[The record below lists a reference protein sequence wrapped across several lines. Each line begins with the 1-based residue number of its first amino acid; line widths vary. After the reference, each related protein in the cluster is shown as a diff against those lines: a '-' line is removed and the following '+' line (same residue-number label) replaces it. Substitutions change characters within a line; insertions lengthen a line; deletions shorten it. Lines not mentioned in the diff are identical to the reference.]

1 MSTVLALFQALP
13 AWQQAAAAMVGVI
26 ALSVVLNVL
35 HQLLVPRSKSLP
47 PLVFHWVPIV
57 GSAVTYGMDPY
68 RFFFNCREKYG
79 DVFTFKLFGRDMTV
93 ALGPKGSNL
102 VFNGRLTQ
110 VSAED
115 AYSSLT
121 TPVFGKGV
129 VYDVPNATL
138 MEQKRFVKAGLSVEN
153 FRAYVT
159 QITDE
164 FVDFVENDAAFAPLK
179 NGAKSVTTDIFD
191 VFSEITILTASRT
204 LQGKE
209 VRENLDKSFAKLYHD
224 LDSGFT
230 PINFV
235 LPNLPLPNNF
245 RRDRAQ
251 RMMSDFYMGII
262 KKRREGQTEGTGHDM
277 INALMEQSYKG
288 GRGINDREIA
298 HMMIALLM
306 AGQHTSSATG
316 SWAMLRLASRPEI
329 IEELYQEQ
337 VRVYSDGAGGF
348 APIDYDIQK
357 SSVPLLDAVI
367 RETLRMHPP
376 IHSIMRKVKSDMVVP
391 PTLAVPHGGRA
402 DKSDATYVIPKGH
415 YVIAVPGVSQIDP
428 NLWDDAD
435 KFDPHRWLSEKG
447 QAMTQGDD
455 TKEDYGWGMVSTGA
469 NSPYLPFGAGRHRC
483 IGEQFAYLQLGTII
497 ANFVRKFDWRLEGK
511 LPAPDYTSMV
521 VLPTQPANVVFTP
534 RK

>member
-1 MSTVLALFQALP
+1 M
-13 AWQQAAAAMVGVI
+13 
-26 ALSVVLNVL
+26 ALSLASFEAMPMWQLVLVLTVGTIVLSIVLNVL
-35 HQLLVPRSKSLP
+35 YQVCVPQSKSLP
-47 PLVFHWVPIV
+47 PRVFHWVPVV
-57 GSAVTYGMDPY
+57 GSAVSYGMNPY
-68 RFFFNCREKYG
+68 RFFFECREKYG
-79 DVFTFKLFGRDMTV
+79 DVFTFTLFGRNMTV

-102 VFNGRLTQ
+102 VFNGRLSQ

-115 AYSSLT
+115 AYTSLT

-129 VYDVPNATL
+129 VYDVPNAVL
-138 MEQKRFVKAGLSVEN
+138 MEQKRFVKSGLSVEN
-153 FRAYVT
+153 FRVYVT

-164 FVDFVENDAAFAPLK
+164 VKDFVQHDAAFAPLRQ
-179 NGAKSVTTDIFD
+179 GAKSVTVDIFD

-224 LDSGFT
+224 LDAGFT

-262 KKRREGQTEGTGHDM
+262 KKRREGKTDGTGHDM
-277 INALMEQSYKG
+277 ISALMEQSYKG
-288 GRGINDREIA
+288 GRDINDREIA

-329 IEELYQEQ
+329 IEELYEEQ

-348 APIDYDIQK
+348 APLDYDTQK
-357 SSVPLLDAVI
+357 SSVPVLDAVI

-376 IHSIMRKVKSDMVVP
+376 IHSLMRRVKSDMVVP
-391 PTLAVPHGGRA
+391 PTLAAPKTGKGQST
-402 DKSDATYVIPKGH
+402 DTYVIPKGH
-415 YVIAVPGVSQIDP
+415 YLVAAPGVSQIDP
-428 NLWDDAD
+428 HVWSDAD
-435 KFDPHRWLSEKG
+435 KFDPHRWL
-447 QAMTQGDD
+447 GDKALMEQTD
-455 TKEDYGWGMVSTGA
+455 DAQEDFGWGLVSTGA
-469 NSPYLPFGAGRHRC
+469 NSAYLPFGAGRHRC

-497 ANFVRKFDWRLEGK
+497 SNFVRMFHWRLEDK

-521 VLPTQPANVVFTP
+521 VLPTQPANIVFTS
-534 RK
+534 RT